1 MGRLPTLLASS
12 VIRGSRLGE
21 SHGGI
26 YRVDLERGVAEL
38 KLDWNDTGID
48 IGGRGGDR
56 GLRGIAFHGE
66 SILVAANAELLVLDQ
81 DFHVLESFT
90 NPYLQHCHE
99 ISVAGG
105 RVFLAATGFDSVLMF
120 DLAAKRF
127 VDGWHL
133 SVAGHALS
141 FRRYDPCSSAGPAPG
156 HGFHINSVSASDS
169 GIWFSGLHTPGLLR
183 ADARGL
189 SLAAPLPPGT
199 HNAQLFGDGVL
210 YNDTQSDRICLDRN
224 GTATQVPVPDFP
236 RAEIINIERF
246 ASAVA
251 RPGFARG
258 LCALRDGLV
267 AGGSSPSTIS
277 VYDMRAGTR
286 VLQQNLSMDVRNA
299 IHGLAIWPYG

>member
-21 SHGGI
+21 SHGGV
-26 YRVDLERGVAEL
+26 YQVDLERGTAEL
-38 KLDWNDTGID
+38 RLDWNDTGID
-48 IGGRGGDR
+48 ISGRGGDR

-66 SILVAANAELLVLDQ
+66 NILVAANAELLVLDQ
-81 DFHVLESFT
+81 DFRVVESFT

-105 RVFLAATGFDSVLMF
+105 RVFLTATGFDSVLMF
-120 DLAAKRF
+120 DLGAKRF
-127 VDGWHL
+127 IDAWHL
-133 SVAGHALS
+133 GLAGRSLS
-141 FRRYDPCSSAGPAPG
+141 FRRYDPCSSAGPASG
-156 HGFHINSVSASDS
+156 HRFHLNSVGASDS
-169 GIWFSGLHTPGLLR
+169 GFWFSGLHTPGLLR

-199 HNAQLFGDGVL
+199 HNAQLFENGVL
-210 YNDTQSDRICLDRN
+210 YNDTESDRVCHAHD
-224 GTATQVPVPDFP
+224 GTTTQVAVPDFRP
-236 RAEIINIERF
+236 DAIINIERF

-258 LCALRDGLV
+258 LCALQDGLV
-267 AGGSSPSTIS
+267 AAGSSPSTIS
-277 VYDMRAGTR
+277 VYDMRGGKR

-299 IHGLAIWPYG
+299 IHGLAVWPYG